1 MNEGVLWRTWSPLW
15 ADGQTIY
22 SDDTKTTALLTLPEP
37 LANTLVDSLQA
48 GTTEDAL
55 TDVIAPAGMLPLA
68 QWLEVFDAMCRVG
81 RVLPLLPD
89 APGSWQVLFGRPSA
103 PGISTSEPLKLSRH
117 TVITPDESGAL
128 LIEEPVAS
136 LRIRTSADAL
146 AEILAAASTPGDH
159 RQRPSTPRGWIP
171 AAISIAA
178 NYGLLVRCDD
188 PQESWWQPHDRYFHW
203 RTRRDQHGHVS
214 GATYPHRDRR
224 PALPVSEQLSTGSR
238 VSVPRASWSQE
249 SALAQLLARRST
261 VRDCPEPLTWPDLQA
276 FLAAH
281 AVIEVVPGH
290 DDAGNSY
297 PQSRRLYPG
306 GGATY
311 ELEVCLTTCGVNG
324 VADAIWW
331 YDAESSELVAL
342 NESPAAVR
350 SIIDDALVSSGGVGT
365 PRAVVTYALRMG
377 RNSWKYE
384 GMAYRLALL
393 DAGVLY
399 HHAYLLATEL
409 GLGVCGLGNGNSEL
423 FGRLTGHN
431 SEELASV
438 AELMLTGRQPA

>member
-1 MNEGVLWRTWSPLW
+1 
-15 ADGQTIY
+15 
-22 SDDTKTTALLTLPEP
+22 
-37 LANTLVDSLQA
+37 
-48 GTTEDAL
+48 
-55 TDVIAPAGMLPLA
+55 MLPD
-68 QWLEVFDAMCRVG
+68 V
-81 RVLPLLPD
+81 
-89 APGSWQVLFGRPSA
+89 PGNWQVLFGRPSA
-103 PGISTSEPLKLSRH
+103 TDTPPPGPRRLSRH
-117 TVITPDESGAL
+117 AVITPDDSGGL

-136 LRIRTSADAL
+136 LRIRTTSEAL
-146 AEILAAASTPGDH
+146 TAILAAARAPDGL
-159 RQRPSTPRGWIP
+159 RQSSSVAVGWIP
-171 AAISIAA
+171 AAVDIAVG
-178 NYGLLVRCDD
+178 YGLLVSDED

-224 PALPVSEQLSTGSR
+224 PPLPVSEQLSTGRR
-238 VSVPRASWSQE
+238 VSIPRESWSQE
-249 SALAQLLARRST
+249 SPLAQLLARRWT
-261 VRDCPEPLTWPDLQA
+261 VRDCPEPLTWPDVQA

-281 AVIEVVPGH
+281 AVIEMVPGH
-290 DDAGNSY
+290 DDDDTSY

-311 ELEVCLTTCGVNG
+311 ELEVCVTTCGVAG
-324 VADAIWW
+324 VDDGIWW

-342 NESPAAVR
+342 NESPTAVR

-365 PRAVVTYALRMG
+365 PRAGVTYALRMG

-423 FGRLTGHN
+423 FGRLTGHD

-438 AELMLTGRQPA
+438 AEVMLTGRHPA